1 MLRNYLV
8 GPTAPQVIIGV
19 GIQESEKKKKQNRFY
34 IGLISVIGLCAN
46 IIIRLNSMSRHSHKK
61 QDHELSPC
69 KLS

>member
-1 MLRNYLV
+1 MLRSYLV

-19 GIQESEKKKKQNRFY
+19 GIQESEKKNRFY